1 MGVWPHFLS
10 MAKAKTAE
18 NTPELGV
25 ADRRILRALQADGRL
40 SNKELAARAHLSES
54 ACLARTRRL
63 FARGTIRAV
72 RAHID
77 PEAVGQGTVVLVGV
91 VLDRSTSESFKAFEA
106 AVRAL
111 TQVLECHLVA
121 GDVDYFLKVRV
132 RDIAGYNRLHAEK
145 LIALPGVRQVRTFFV
160 LEEIKTDGLLAV

>member
-1 MGVWPHFLS
+1 MQARS
-10 MAKAKTAE
+10 TAE
-18 NTPELGV
+18 NSQPGELDA

-63 FARGTIRAV
+63 FERGTIRAV

-77 PEAVGQGTVVLVGV
+77 PDAVGQGTVVLVGV
-91 VLDRSTSESFKAFEA
+91 VLDRSTRESFAAFEA
-106 AVRAL
+106 AVRVLAP
-111 TQVLECHLVA
+111 VLECHLVA

-160 LEEIKTDGLLAV
+160 LDEIKTDGLLAV

>member
-1 MGVWPHFLS
+1 MPT
-10 MAKAKTAE
+10 APAAE
-18 NTPELGV
+18 NSPSELDA
-25 ADRRILRALQADGRL
+25 ADRRILRALQTDGRL

-63 FARGTIRAV
+63 FERGIIRAI
-72 RAHID
+72 RAHIA

-91 VLDRSTSESFKAFEA
+91 VLDRSTRESFAAFET

-111 TQVLECHLVA
+111 APVLECHLVA

-132 RDIAGYNRLHAEK
+132 RDIEGYNRLHAEK

-160 LEEIKTDGLLAV
+160 LDEIKTDGLLAV